1 MIYIYNI
8 QIYSDDLLNGM
19 TVLTAEE
26 YVLSG
31 DVPLKDVN
39 RLEWG
44 PTVETIKTEN
54 DSQTNNSCELSSL
67 CIEFKPGDL
76 KTFILTIQ

>member
-1 MIYIYNI
+1 MM
-8 QIYSDDLLNGM
+8 YSDDLLNGM

-31 DVPLKDVN
+31 DVPIKDVI
-39 RLEWG
+39 RLKWG
-44 PTVETIKTEN
+44 PTVDTNKTEN
-54 DSQTNNSCELSSL
+54 DSHTNNSCELSNL
-67 CIEFKPGDL
+67 CIELNPGDL

>member
-1 MIYIYNI
+1 MM
-8 QIYSDDLLNGM
+8 YSDDLLNGM

-31 DVPLKDVN
+31 DVPIKDVI

-44 PTVETIKTEN
+44 PTVEKNKKEN
-54 DSQTNNSCELSSL
+54 DSHTNNSCELSNL
-67 CIEFKPGDL
+67 CIELNPGDL

>member
-1 MIYIYNI
+1 MM
-8 QIYSDDLLNGM
+8 YSDDLLNGM

-31 DVPLKDVN
+31 DVPIKDVI
-39 RLEWG
+39 RLKWG
-44 PTVETIKTEN
+44 PTVEKSKTEN
-54 DSQTNNSCELSSL
+54 GSHTNNFCELSNL
-67 CIEFKPGDL
+67 CIELNPGDL